1 VIAELRRREPL
12 LFWSSTLMAC
22 AAVVC
27 VALIP
32 LDDRRILGISP
43 WIKPTKFYVSLAIF
57 LSSIGWFMAET
68 RPQPGARAFVRRTT
82 VAMMVIEMVCIT
94 MQSIRGTTSHFN
106 NATPFDALVFAI
118 MGVAITINTV
128 AIAVFLWILRR
139 DTPAGRAGY
148 LWGVRLGVVLFIM
161 GSLQGWM
168 IVANEAHSVPGPDG
182 GPGWPF
188 VNWATDRGD
197 LRIAHFVGLH
207 GLQALPIVGWLV
219 DRALDAVRAVRL
231 IVVAGTL
238 WLAVMGALL
247 AVALSGRPLW

>member
-1 VIAELRRREPL
+1 MIADLNRREPL
-12 LFWSSTLMAC
+12 LFWTSTLMAC
-22 AAVVC
+22 AAAVC
-27 VALIP
+27 LALIP

-43 WIKPTKFYVSLAIF
+43 WIKPAKFYVSLAIF

-68 RPQPGARAFVRRTT
+68 RPMPRARSFVRITI
-82 VAMMVIEMVCIT
+82 VAMMVIEMICIT

-106 NATPFDALVFAI
+106 DATPFDEIVFAI
-118 MGVAITINTV
+118 MGLAITINTV

-148 LWGVRLGVVLFIM
+148 LWGVRLGVALFIV
-161 GSLQGWM
+161 GSLQGWI
-168 IVANEAHSVPGPDG
+168 IVVNAAHSVPGPDG

-207 GLQALPIVGWLV
+207 GLQALPLVGWLV
-219 DRALDAVRAVRL
+219 DRALGSGRAARWVMAAGAVWLSLMAV
-231 IVVAGTL
+231 
-238 WLAVMGALL
+238 LL
-247 AVALSGRPLW
+247 AQALSGRPLV